1 MKIFSIPLNPKL
13 NEKQSIDFINFC
25 RDYNEYI
32 YDIYF
37 TCRIPPFLQDA
48 MGDIFIQTEDN
59 LLAIDNALYISQQT
73 KIPLSATFNNIEVRP
88 TQKNLDLWIKNFR
101 KLYDSGIRS
110 ITIPHTHWIL
120 TGQIQSEFPDVFI
133 KNTIL
138 RNVREANEVANLAKA
153 GFHYVNLDRDL
164 MRDHDRLKQIKK
176 VKDKYNIKLSLLG
189 NEGCLGGCPVMD
201 EHFQFNNGRTDG
213 PQYFND
219 AISRVSCP
227 KWDHTDSAIHLKTA
241 NFPPWRED
249 WIEFLNLGIDVFKMH
264 GRESVERLYQTFDI
278 IKRFAKGDEILFDNF
293 NEYLKET
300 NLKDK
305 PINIWRN
312 KIKTCKF
319 DCWDCNYCDKVWLAK
334 GNNVNEKISL
344 VAQAIV
350 DSVNDD
356 VPNNIEGLT
365 SDRTKKLLN
374 SLSKLSTSYLEI
386 GVLNGATFCSAIKD
400 NVLNA
405 YAVDN
410 WKNTVQAA
418 NGSTDIKSS
427 KETFIQNVKLFKGN
441 NKIKLFDSHF
451 LDVDKQQI
459 DYIDFMFYDADH
471 SEELTRASINYFSEK
486 FKDESILVFD
496 DANFDGVVSGALK
509 GLEESG
515 FDICYQ
521 KIILNELEDSE
532 QWWNGLLVMVVRRK
546 NK

>member
-25 RDYNEYI
+25 REYNEYI

-59 LLAIDNALYISQQT
+59 LLAIENAIYISQQT

-101 KLYDSGIRS
+101 KIYDSGIRS

>member
-1 MKIFSIPLNPKL
+1 VKIFSIPLNPKL

-25 RDYNEYI
+25 REYNEYI

-59 LLAIDNALYISQQT
+59 LLAIENAIYISQQT

>member
-120 TGQIQSEFPDVFI
+120 TGQIQSEFPGVFI

-227 KWDHTDSAIHLKTA
+227 KWDYTDSAIHLKTA

-249 WIEFLNLGIDVFKMH
+249 WIEFLDLGIDVFKMH

-293 NEYLKET
+293 NDYLKET

-334 GNNVNEKISL
+334 GNKVDEKISL

-350 DSVNDD
+350 DSVNEN

-374 SLSKLSTSYLEI
+374 SLGKLSTSYLEI
-386 GVLNGATFCSAIKD
+386 GVLNGATFCSVLKD
-400 NVLNA
+400 NTLNA
-405 YAVDN
+405 YAVDDWN
-410 WKNTVQAA
+410 HIVQAA
-418 NGSTDIKSS
+418 NGTTNIQSN
-427 KETFIQNVKLFKGN
+427 KEKFISNVKKFKGN

-451 LDVDKQQI
+451 LNVDKSTI

-471 SEELTRASINYFSEK
+471 SEELTRASVTYFSDK
-486 FKDESILVFD
+486 FTNNAILIFD

-509 GLEESG
+509 GIEDSG
-515 FDICYQ
+515 LKVLYQ
-521 KIILNELEDSE
+521 KIILNDIEDAE
-532 QWWNGLLVMVVRRK
+532 QWWNGLLIVVIGRD
-546 NK
+546 

>member
-25 RDYNEYI
+25 REYNEYI

>member
-25 RDYNEYI
+25 REYNEYI

-59 LLAIDNALYISQQT
+59 LLAIENAIYISQQT

>member
-1 MKIFSIPLNPKL
+1 VKIFSIPLNPKL

-25 RDYNEYI
+25 REYNEYI

-59 LLAIDNALYISQQT
+59 LLAIENAIYISQQT

-227 KWDHTDSAIHLKTA
+227 KWDYTDSAIHLKTA

-249 WIEFLNLGIDVFKMH
+249 WIEFLDLGIDVFKMH

-293 NEYLKET
+293 NDYLKET

-344 VAQAIV
+344 VAQSIV

>member
-120 TGQIQSEFPDVFI
+120 TGQIQSEFPGVFI

-227 KWDHTDSAIHLKTA
+227 KWDYTDSAIHLKTA

-249 WIEFLNLGIDVFKMH
+249 WIEFLDLGIDVFKMH

-293 NEYLKET
+293 NDYLKET

-334 GNNVNEKISL
+334 GNKVDEKISL

-350 DSVNDD
+350 DSVNEN
-356 VPNNIEGLT
+356 VSNNIEGLT

-374 SLSKLSTSYLEI
+374 SLGKLSTSYLEI
-386 GVLNGATFCSAIKD
+386 GVLNGATFCSVLKD
-400 NVLNA
+400 NTLNA
-405 YAVDN
+405 YAVDDWN
-410 WKNTVQAA
+410 HIVQAA
-418 NGSTDIKSS
+418 NGTTNIQSN
-427 KETFIQNVKLFKGN
+427 KEKFISNVKKFKGN

-451 LDVDKQQI
+451 LNVDKSTI

-471 SEELTRASINYFSEK
+471 SEELTRASVTYFSNK
-486 FKDESILVFD
+486 FTNNAILIFD

-509 GLEESG
+509 GIEDSG
-515 FDICYQ
+515 LKVLYQ
-521 KIILNELEDSE
+521 KIILNDIEDAE
-532 QWWNGLLVMVVRRK
+532 QWWNGLLIVVIGRD
-546 NK
+546 

>member
-120 TGQIQSEFPDVFI
+120 TGQIQSEFPGVFI

-227 KWDHTDSAIHLKTA
+227 KWDYTDSAIHLKTA

-249 WIEFLNLGIDVFKMH
+249 WIEFLDLGIDVFKMH

-293 NEYLKET
+293 NDYLKET

-334 GNNVNEKISL
+334 GNKVDEKISL

-350 DSVNDD
+350 DSVNEN

-374 SLSKLSTSYLEI
+374 SLGKLSTSYLEI

-451 LDVDKQQI
+451 LNVDKSTI

-471 SEELTRASINYFSEK
+471 SEELTRASVTYFSDK
-486 FKDESILVFD
+486 FTNNAILIFD

-509 GLEESG
+509 GIEDSG
-515 FDICYQ
+515 LKVLYQ
-521 KIILNELEDSE
+521 KIILNDIEDAE
-532 QWWNGLLVMVVRRK
+532 QWWNGLLIVVIGRD
-546 NK
+546 

>member
-25 RDYNEYI
+25 REYNEYI

-59 LLAIDNALYISQQT
+59 LLAIENAIYISQQT

-227 KWDHTDSAIHLKTA
+227 KWDYTDSAIHLKTA

-293 NEYLKET
+293 NDYLKET

-344 VAQAIV
+344 VAQSIV